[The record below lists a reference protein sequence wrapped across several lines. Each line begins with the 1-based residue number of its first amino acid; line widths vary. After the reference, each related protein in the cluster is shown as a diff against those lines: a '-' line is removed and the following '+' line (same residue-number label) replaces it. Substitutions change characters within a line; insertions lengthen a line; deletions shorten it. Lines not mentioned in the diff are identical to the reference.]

1 MSLSRL
7 KWFALLGVAVFVLV
21 LDTARSVLRPVLD
34 AAGAR
39 LLMNVLIVL
48 GSMSLLGFVFVF
60 IERLQRSIELRN
72 AELLALHR
80 AALDIAGELDRE
92 TVLQKVVEGARQLLG
107 ARYGALAVY
116 ASNGLIESFLTS
128 GLDAETIARIGSA
141 PQGRGLL
148 GLVLNEGETVRLKR
162 LQDDPRAFGFP
173 AHHPSMS
180 SLLAVPI
187 VCQAPFRGNL
197 YLAEKLGEPE
207 FDLEDEATLT
217 RFAAQA
223 ALALDAAHLH
233 EQLRGLAVAEE
244 RLRLAHEMHDGLAQ
258 VLASVNAGTQAVREY
273 LRAGRV
279 AEATEQLDRLAA
291 ASREVYSEVREGIL
305 ALRAAGRSDRPLPEL
320 LREYVEQW
328 QDQTGI
334 EARAELSGEI
344 QLRSESELQV
354 TRIAQEALANVRKH
368 AQAKSVRVLLAGIDG
383 ELRLQVAD
391 DGRGF
396 DPAVA
401 TMTGSPRFGL
411 ATMRERAQAIGGT
424 LQIESAPGKGT
435 RVSLRLPFGRTESS
449 PREEATR

>member
-1 MSLSRL
+1 MSLTRL
-7 KWFALLGVAVFVLV
+7 KWASLVGVGLFVL
-21 LDTARSVLRPVLD
+21 LIDTARSMLQPVLEG
-34 AAGAR
+34 AGAR
-39 LLMNVLIVL
+39 LLLNVLIVL
-48 GSMSLLGFVFVF
+48 GSLSLLGFVFVF
-60 IERLQRSIELRN
+60 IERLQHGIEARN

-92 TVLQKVVEGARQLLG
+92 TILQKVVDSARQLLA
-107 ARYGALAVY
+107 ARFGALAVY
-116 ASNGLIESFLTS
+116 AVNGRIESFLTS
-128 GLDAETIARIGSA
+128 GLDAESIQRIGS
-141 PQGRGLL
+141 PPEGRGLL
-148 GLVLNEGETVRLKR
+148 GVVLRKGETLRLR
-162 LQDDPRAFGFP
+162 DLGRDPRSAGFP
-173 AHHPSMS
+173 EHHPPMS

-197 YLAEKLGEPE
+197 YLAEKLGEAE
-207 FDLEDEATLT
+207 FDHEDEATLT

-273 LRAGRV
+273 LRAGKV

-291 ASREVYSEVREGIL
+291 ASREVYTEVREGIL
-305 ALRAAGRSDRPLPEL
+305 ALRTAGRSDRPLPEL
-320 LREYVEQW
+320 LGDYIEQW

-334 EARAELSGEI
+334 EARTEFSGEI
-344 QLRSESELQV
+344 ALRSESELQV

-368 AQAKSVRVLLAGIDG
+368 AQASSVRVLLAGLDG
-383 ELRLQVAD
+383 EIRLQVAD
-391 DGRGF
+391 DGKGF

-401 TMTGSPRFGL
+401 TKTGSPRFGL

-424 LQIESAPGKGT
+424 LQIDSSPGKGT
-435 RVSLRLPFGRTESS
+435 RVSLRLPTGRTDNA
-449 PREEATR
+449 PREEAER